1 VGGAK
6 LDWDRLKVFQ
16 TVAEAGSLN
25 AAAKVL
31 SRSYTKVSNDLD
43 ELERALG
50 HQLFERSHRGLE
62 LTAVGEDILRSARSM
77 ADTVQAIVERASEK
91 SSNHL
96 VICAR
101 EGIATYWLA
110 RRLPELLSLQPDA
123 RVFLKV
129 MPTTPN
135 LADGDG
141 DIAIQF
147 EKPSVANVV
156 SRQLGWLHY
165 ILYAA
170 PSYLAQHGEPKAM
183 SDLQAHQCLRLSGAE
198 YQPESWRQAAAA
210 WGAIL
215 PDTVGT
221 DAGTVLMEACAS
233 GAGIAAL
240 PSYVSQFDDRLTPLT
255 DIKPLATLRFW
266 LSYTERVRNMEA
278 SQPVLHWIRSC
289 FDPVR
294 NPCFREV
301 YVPPQRRLPAGVAA
315 NDAVLPSSDR
325 ERPPMQGT
333 EGRSFGRG
341 RQSGDRAT
349 TAKG

>member
-6 LDWDRLKVFQ
+6 LDWDRLKIFQ
-16 TVAEAGSLN
+16 TVADTGSIN
-25 AAAKVL
+25 AAAKAL
-31 SRSYTKVSNDLD
+31 SRSYTKVSHDLD

-62 LTAVGEDILRSARSM
+62 LTPVGEDVLRSARSM
-77 ADTVQAIVERASEK
+77 ADTVQTIIERASEQR
-91 SSNHL
+91 SDRL

-123 RVFLKV
+123 SVFLKV
-129 MPTTPN
+129 LPTTPN

-147 EKPSVANVV
+147 EKPTAANVV

-170 PSYLAQHGEPKAM
+170 PSYLAQHGEPKVM

-255 DIKPLATLRFW
+255 HIKPLATLRFW
-266 LSYTERVRNMEA
+266 LTYTERVRNMEA

-294 NPCFREV
+294 HPCFREI

-315 NDAVLPSSDR
+315 NDTVPGASER
-325 ERPPMQGT
+325 ERPPLRGAEGPQRQG
-333 EGRSFGRG
+333 R
-341 RQSGDRAT
+341 RAT
-349 TAKG
+349 TAEG

>member
-1 VGGAK
+1 MGGSK
-6 LDWDRLKVFQ
+6 LDWERLKVFQ
-16 TVAEAGSLN
+16 TVADTGSIN

-31 SRSYTKVSNDLD
+31 SRSYTKVSGDLD

-77 ADTVQAIVERASEK
+77 ADSVQAIVERASEK
-91 SSNHL
+91 TSDRL
-96 VICAR
+96 VICTR

-129 MPTTPN
+129 FPTTPN

-147 EKPSVANVV
+147 EKPAAANVV

-170 PSYLAQHGEPKAM
+170 PSYLAQYGEPNAM
-183 SDLQAHQCLRLSGAE
+183 SDLQQHQCLRLSGAE

-255 DIKPLATLRFW
+255 HIKPLATLRFW
-266 LSYTERVRNMEA
+266 LTYTERVRSMEA

-294 NPCFREV
+294 HSCFREV
-301 YVPPQRRLPAGVAA
+301 YVPPQRRLPAGIAA
-315 NDAVLPSSDR
+315 NDIVPATPERTQLLNAEDR
-325 ERPPMQGT
+325 PLRQGPQT
-333 EGRSFGRG
+333 NSAEG
-341 RQSGDRAT
+341 
-349 TAKG
+349 